1 MLIMLS
7 VHARGFIHHLL
18 PTSSPST
25 TGLGV
30 HVQNNVG

>member
-1 MLIMLS
+1 MLIMPF

-25 TGLGV
+25 TGCV
-30 HVQNNVG
+30 PVQNNVG